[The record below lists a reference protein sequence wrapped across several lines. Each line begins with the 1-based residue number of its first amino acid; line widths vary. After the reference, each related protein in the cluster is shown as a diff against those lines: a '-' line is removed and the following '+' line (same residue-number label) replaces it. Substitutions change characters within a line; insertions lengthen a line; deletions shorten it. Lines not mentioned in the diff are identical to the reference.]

1 MSYVSVSRGVIFIT
15 KLCLYRKRRLKGL
28 KEELGVMSAT
38 LLSYCNPSLACN
50 YARMDLKR
58 MALGHLRSIGRRNN
72 GHRKLT
78 VFAVTEG
85 SAKSSESEETIPSWA
100 KLDSEEPP
108 PWAKEER
115 KETGTQQGF
124 QVPFYVYLL
133 ASSIT
138 AIAAIGSVFEYVNQ
152 KPVFG
157 IINSD
162 SILYAP
168 LLGFFAFTGIPT
180 AAFLWF
186 KSVEVANKEAED
198 QDRRDGY
205 L

>member
-1 MSYVSVSRGVIFIT
+1 
-15 KLCLYRKRRLKGL
+15 
-28 KEELGVMSAT
+28 MSAT

-50 YARMDLKR
+50 YGRMDSKH
-58 MALGHLRSIGRRNN
+58 MAFGHLRSIGSRNN
-72 GHRKLT
+72 GYRKLT

-100 KLDSEEPP
+100 KPDSEEPP
-108 PWAKEER
+108 PWAREEGKEI
-115 KETGTQQGF
+115 GTQQGF

>member
-1 MSYVSVSRGVIFIT
+1 
-15 KLCLYRKRRLKGL
+15 
-28 KEELGVMSAT
+28 MSAT
-38 LLSYCNPSLACN
+38 LLSYCNPRLACN
-50 YARMDLKR
+50 YGRMNTER
-58 MALGHLRSIGRRNN
+58 TAFGHLRPIGRRSN
-72 GHRKLT
+72 GYRKLT
-78 VFAVTEG
+78 VFSVTEG

-100 KLDSEEPP
+100 KPDSEEPP
-108 PWAKEER
+108 PWAREEG
-115 KETGTQQGF
+115 KETGSQLGF

-162 SILYAP
+162 SIFYAP

-180 AAFLWF
+180 AGFLWF

>member
-1 MSYVSVSRGVIFIT
+1 
-15 KLCLYRKRRLKGL
+15 
-28 KEELGVMSAT
+28 MSAT
-38 LLSYCNPSLACN
+38 LLSYYNPSLACN
-50 YARMDLKR
+50 YGKMDTER
-58 MALGHLRSIGRRNN
+58 IAFGQLRSIGRRNN
-72 GHRKLT
+72 GHRNLT
-78 VFAVTEG
+78 VFAATEG

-100 KLDSEEPP
+100 KPDSEEPP
-108 PWAKEER
+108 PWAREEGKEI
-115 KETGTQQGF
+115 GTQQGF

-162 SILYAP
+162 SIFYAP

-205 L
+205 S

>member
-1 MSYVSVSRGVIFIT
+1 M
-15 KLCLYRKRRLKGL
+15 KGL

-138 AIAAIGSVFEYVNQ
+138 AIAAVSFPLTTGLF
-152 KPVFG
+152 FFLHF
-157 IINSD
+157 D
-162 SILYAP
+162 SYFFSNWCCTSS
-168 LLGFFAFTGIPT
+168 LLRT
-180 AAFLWF
+180 
-186 KSVEVANKEAED
+186 
-198 QDRRDGY
+198 
-205 L
+205 

>member
-1 MSYVSVSRGVIFIT
+1 
-15 KLCLYRKRRLKGL
+15 
-28 KEELGVMSAT
+28 MSAT
-38 LLSYCNPSLACN
+38 VLSYCNPSLACN
-50 YARMDLKR
+50 YGRMDTKR
-58 MALGHLRSIGRRNN
+58 IPLGRVRPIGRRNN
-72 GHRKLT
+72 GYHKFT
-78 VFAVTEG
+78 VFAVNEG

-100 KLDSEEPP
+100 KPDSEEPP
-108 PWAKEER
+108 PWAREESKEN
-115 KETGTQQGF
+115 GSQQGF
-124 QVPFYVYLL
+124 QLPFYVYLL

-138 AIAAIGSVFEYVNQ
+138 AIAAIGSIFEYVNQ

-162 SILYAP
+162 SIFYAP

-180 AAFLWF
+180 SAFLWF